1 MKYFLK
7 LFLPQHMLVSIAEK
21 LRSGLA
27 GGVAILW
34 LGLLIEFLPH
44 EPYALLMLG
53 SIAASAVLLFAVP
66 HSPLAQPWNLVI
78 GHGVSAVLGWTV
90 SWLMGDP
97 VIAAAVA
104 VGASILC
111 MHLLDALHPPGA
123 ATALTLVLGASQFH
137 HMGGL
142 WTAAIVAVNVGSFLI
157 FALIINNLLPGR
169 SYPMPLKPQTPPPSY
184 VPLGELTLS
193 DIEFAL
199 QEIDSVIDANNEE
212 LLAITRRAVEHAYQ
226 REEAK

>member
-1 MKYFLK
+1 MKDYLK
-7 LFLPQHMLVSIAEK
+7 RFLPQHMPVSIAEK

-44 EPYALLMLG
+44 EPYALMMLG

-66 HSPLAQPWNLVI
+66 HGPLSQPWNLVI
-78 GHGVSAVLGWTV
+78 GHGVSAALGWTV
-90 SWLMGDP
+90 SLLVDDL
-97 VIAAAVA
+97 VIGAAVA

-137 HMGGL
+137 HMGGW
-142 WTAAIVAVNVGSFLI
+142 WTAAIVGLNVGPFLI
-157 FALIINNLLPGR
+157 FAMLINNLLPGR
-169 SYPMPLKPQTPPPSY
+169 SYPMPLKPQAAPPRY
-184 VPLGELTLS
+184 VPLGEITLS

-212 LLAITRRAVEHAYQ
+212 LLAITRRAVHHAYQ
-226 REEAK
+226 REQVE